1 MKEPLVCQAGMVCQE
16 LWASLVTRETRET
29 QDLQGLGP
37 QDRLESLGAGERRD
51 CQGCLARMDLKELKA
66 RLAFLAVK
74 E

>member
-1 MKEPLVCQAGMVCQE
+1 MECQA

-29 QDLQGLGP
+29 QDLQGSVL
-37 QDRLESLGAGERRD
+37 QDPLVSLGAGERRD

-66 RLAFLAVK
+66 RLASLAEK